1 MAEDKQEVRNPES
14 MNDREKWYLLSA
26 VASLYYNSELT
37 QDEIAKRYYT
47 SRSKISRM
55 LKEARELGI
64 VEIRIRDPWENNQVM
79 EKKLME
85 LFPLKHVRVVSVRER
100 NLSLVLQKLGK
111 AAAYHLDSV
120 VNSDT
125 VLGVSWGNTVYHT
138 VRAVKTTKSLPLTV
152 VPIMGGIGVENPERD
167 SLNFSKELAEAYG
180 GKYYYI
186 YAPLFVR
193 TKELKESLMEEDNIR
208 DVLEIARSA
217 NVILTSVGTMVHKTW
232 KHYVSSSMLECLEQQ
247 GAVGHI
253 GGHFFNREGEEL
265 YSELSDRL
273 IGITMNDFRK
283 AEEVICVSGM
293 EEKAEAMVGV
303 LRSGCVTTLITD
315 EFAAGKVL
323 ELAGGTI
330 L

>member
-1 MAEDKQEVRNPES
+1 MDEKQEVKSPES
-14 MNDREKWYLLSA
+14 MNDTEKWYLLSA

-37 QDEIAKRYYT
+37 QDEIARRYYT

-64 VEIRIRDPWENNQVM
+64 VEIRIRDPWENNQIM

-100 NLSLVLQKLGK
+100 NLSLVLQKLGA

-125 VLGVSWGNTVYHT
+125 VLGVSWGNTVYHA
-138 VRAVKTTKSLPLTV
+138 VKSVKTTKSLPLTV
-152 VPIMGGIGVENPERD
+152 VPIMGGIGVDNPERD
-167 SLNFSKELAEAYG
+167 SLDFSKELAEAYG

-193 TKELKESLMEEDNIR
+193 TKELKECLMEEDNIR
-208 DVLEIARSA
+208 YVMDIAKSA
-217 NVILTSVGTMVHKTW
+217 NVILTSVGSMVHKTW
-232 KHYVSSSMLECLEQQ
+232 KHYVRTGMLEALEQQ

-253 GGHFFNREGEEL
+253 GGHFYNRNGEEVR
-265 YSELSDRL
+265 SELSDRL
-273 IGITMNDFRK
+273 MGIDMDDFRK
-283 AEEVICVSGM
+283 AEEVICVAGM
-293 EEKAEAMVGV
+293 EEKAEAMLGV

-315 EFAAGKVL
+315 EYAAGKVM
-323 ELAGGTI
+323 ELCI
-330 L
+330 ERP

>member
-1 MAEDKQEVRNPES
+1 MDETQEIKNLES
-14 MNDREKWYLLSA
+14 MNDTEKWYLLSA

-64 VEIRIRDPWENNQVM
+64 VEIRIRDPWENNQIM

-85 LFPLKHVRVVSVRER
+85 LFPLKHVRVVSVREK
-100 NLSLVLQKLGK
+100 NLSLVLQKLGE
-111 AAAYHLDSV
+111 AAAYHLDTV

-138 VRAVKTTKSLPLTV
+138 VKAVKTAKNLPLTV
-152 VPIMGGIGVENPERD
+152 VPIMGGIGVDNPERD
-167 SLNFSKELAEAYG
+167 SLDFSKELAEAYG

-193 TKELKESLMEEDNIR
+193 TKELRESLMEEDNIR
-208 DVLEIARSA
+208 AVMEIAKSA
-217 NVILTSVGTMVHKTW
+217 NVILTSVGSMVHKTW
-232 KHYVSSSMLECLEQQ
+232 KHYVRPGVLEALEAR

-253 GGHFFNREGEEL
+253 GGHFFDWEGREL
-265 YSELSDRL
+265 KSELTDRL
-273 IGITMNDFRK
+273 MGIDMEDFRK
-283 AEEVICVSGM
+283 AEEVICVAGM
-293 EEKAEAMVGV
+293 EEKAEAIFGV
-303 LRSGCVTTLITD
+303 LKSGCVTTLITD

-323 ELAGGTI
+323 EYERQQLH
-330 L
+330 